1 MERKKI
7 LIADLILIAIFVS
20 IIIVALQI
28 AKNWGVAERLALVS
42 IIIAI
47 AVGVIHM
54 INSLLKEVPK
64 FEVSNPR
71 VETERSKDRVSK
83 VIIPKTGTPETLS
96 KVVYL
101 DVKNKNPDADLVGCK
116 LTIVTKSS
124 KWDIENLDNLIT
136 DASKPI
142 CLFRVLRNEPFISPY
157 QYNKVKLNWGESYD
171 LDLRFY
177 GKNFVNKKV
186 WRLELDFTSWDSC
199 NLRFKTHRE
208 VLKDKIRG
216 RKDE

>member
-28 AKNWGVAERLALVS
+28 TKNWGVAERLALVS

-157 QYNKVKLNWGESYD
+157 QNNKVKLNWGESYD

-177 GKNFVNKKV
+177 GKKFVNKKV
-186 WRLELDFTSWDSC
+186 WRLELDLTSWDNCS
-199 NLRFKTHRE
+199 LRFKTRRE
-208 VLKDKIRG
+208 VLKKKFG
-216 RKDE
+216 GKEDE